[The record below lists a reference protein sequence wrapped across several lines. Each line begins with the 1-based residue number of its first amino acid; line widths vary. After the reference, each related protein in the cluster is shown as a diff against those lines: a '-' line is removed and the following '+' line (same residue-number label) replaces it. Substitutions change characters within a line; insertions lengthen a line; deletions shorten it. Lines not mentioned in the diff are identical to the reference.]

1 MPPALVASGCCKS
14 SEPRGG
20 RSIKPSRPEPP
31 IPLQLDLSRP
41 GVNAFLEG
49 LSAEVVE
56 PLFFCERGHLL
67 EYLEKVQSIAN
78 TWLKQ
83 NNCDLLMLLPVL
95 QVIRYTSTSCKPAV
109 ARAKSEIVYEIV

>member
-1 MPPALVASGCCKS
+1 M
-14 SEPRGG
+14 
-20 RSIKPSRPEPP
+20 
-31 IPLQLDLSRP
+31 
-41 GVNAFLEG
+41 NAFLEG

-109 ARAKSEIVYEIV
+109 ARAKSEIVCEIV